1 MLLTSFYCE
10 KIERSK
16 KEDVL
21 LLIKDLNFFLTEND
35 ENEKIKV
42 DVLFRLTKK
51 LFELKSNE
59 LVINIIDSF
68 KKLKYFINFLP
79 NEIDFLIYVYVSSLI
94 KNGRYSEI
102 VENEDFYLKINKKSS
117 FYETTVFNVAMALR
131 KTSKI
136 KDAIFLL
143 KDIDTYRCKTE
154 LALNYSIINDKKELE
169 IYNELLNT
177 ALSFDEKVEVFLGYS
192 NFFMKNN
199 YIEDC
204 KKYLNKSIDTMQY
217 ASKEYRSIRY
227 YEIAMIFKKL
237 VTTQALKK

>member
-117 FYETTVFNVAMALR
+117 FCML
-131 KTSKI
+131 
-136 KDAIFLL
+136 
-143 KDIDTYRCKTE
+143 
-154 LALNYSIINDKKELE
+154 DK
-169 IYNELLNT
+169 NGRT
-177 ALSFDEKVEVFLGYS
+177 
-192 NFFMKNN
+192 
-199 YIEDC
+199 
-204 KKYLNKSIDTMQY
+204 
-217 ASKEYRSIRY
+217 
-227 YEIAMIFKKL
+227 
-237 VTTQALKK
+237 

>member
-102 VENEDFYLKINKKSS
+102 VENEDFS
-117 FYETTVFNVAMALR
+117 VR
-131 KTSKI
+131 
-136 KDAIFLL
+136 LL
-143 KDIDTYRCKTE
+143 IGR
-154 LALNYSIINDKKELE
+154 N
-169 IYNELLNT
+169 
-177 ALSFDEKVEVFLGYS
+177 
-192 NFFMKNN
+192 
-199 YIEDC
+199 
-204 KKYLNKSIDTMQY
+204 
-217 ASKEYRSIRY
+217 
-227 YEIAMIFKKL
+227 
-237 VTTQALKK
+237 